1 MQDVEQ
7 GEPQSQVLFR
17 VTFLQCI
24 TLARQTL
31 HHKSATYQQRHH
43 EAARLPDPPARGP
56 APGSARP
63 PPGSLRRIRTGE
75 PAATGAGRR
84 GRDRPGGDERHAGRR
99 RSGERNHP
107 RRAPPEPPPGRRR
120 GERDHVGSVAPA
132 GADPAGRPGAAVE
145 AVAHCVLRTGPGRTT
160 GGGRIRIQLE
170 RHGASAQRRRRGRR
184 RSPRTRSRGRMLR
197 VARGPRGTAPGRL
210 RHAFASAAPF
220 PVCCAP
226 SPSAAPLLLV
236 QWRVKRR
243 SRVKGAQQMRTRT
256 GPRSPP
262 CTGPPPHSPL
272 PPHWPRP
279 SHRGRGR
286 TCGRRGPATRKGGR
300 RASSRLRPAALIIA
314 LQHESW

>member
-63 PPGSLRRIRTGE
+63 PPGSSRRIRTGE

-84 GRDRPGGDERHAGRR
+84 GRDRPGGDERHAGCRR
-99 RSGERNHP
+99 GERNHP

-197 VARGPRGTAPGRL
+197 VARGPRGTAGSSAARL
-210 RHAFASAAPF
+210 RVYCAFFRLLRSF
-220 PVCCAP
+220 TLCCT
-226 SPSAAPLLLV
+226 S
-236 QWRVKRR
+236 
-243 SRVKGAQQMRTRT
+243 
-256 GPRSPP
+256 
-262 CTGPPPHSPL
+262 
-272 PPHWPRP
+272 
-279 SHRGRGR
+279 
-286 TCGRRGPATRKGGR
+286 
-300 RASSRLRPAALIIA
+300 SSRTVEGQEA
-314 LQHESW
+314 

>member
-75 PAATGAGRR
+75 PAATGVGRR

-120 GERDHVGSVAPA
+120 GERDHAGSAAPVEPLPSRRPPAAAASGITPA
-132 GADPAGRPGAAVE
+132 GADPAGRPGAAGPGSTGAAWGAVWGVCAMPPTRTP
-145 AVAHCVLRTGPGRTT
+145 AVATTRPAGGYPGPDGARGSPVMTCPNRLLTCCKGPGAA
-160 GGGRIRIQLE
+160 G
-170 RHGASAQRRRRGRR
+170 SAGVII
-184 RSPRTRSRGRMLR
+184 GD
-197 VARGPRGTAPGRL
+197 GPDGVGNG
-210 RHAFASAAPF
+210 SG
-220 PVCCAP
+220 AP
-226 SPSAAPLLLV
+226 SPAS
-236 QWRVKRR
+236 
-243 SRVKGAQQMRTRT
+243 
-256 GPRSPP
+256 PR
-262 CTGPPPHSPL
+262 
-272 PPHWPRP
+272 
-279 SHRGRGR
+279 
-286 TCGRRGPATRKGGR
+286 
-300 RASSRLRPAALIIA
+300 
-314 LQHESW
+314 

>member
-145 AVAHCVLRTGPGRTT
+145 AVAHCVLRTGSGRTT
-160 GGGRIRIQLE
+160 GGGRVRIHWSGMGRLCDVADE
-170 RHGASAQRRRRGRR
+170 DAGGRHEPGPVGGCSGSPGVRG
-184 RSPRTRSRGRMLR
+184 
-197 VARGPRGTAPGRL
+197 GPRRVVRGAPRVCYASFRL
-210 RHAFASAAPF
+210 LRSFTL
-220 PVCCAP
+220 CCA
-226 SPSAAPLLLV
+226 S
-236 QWRVKRR
+236 
-243 SRVKGAQQMRTRT
+243 
-256 GPRSPP
+256 
-262 CTGPPPHSPL
+262 
-272 PPHWPRP
+272 
-279 SHRGRGR
+279 
-286 TCGRRGPATRKGGR
+286 
-300 RASSRLRPAALIIA
+300 SSRTVEGQEA
-314 LQHESW
+314 

>member
-43 EAARLPDPPARGP
+43 EAARLPDPPTRGP

-107 RRAPPEPPPGRRR
+107 VEPLPSRCPAAAAVSGTTWDRSRPPGPIRQDDR
-120 GERDHVGSVAPA
+120 GRPDPDPA
-132 GADPAGRPGAAVE
+132 GAAWGVCAASPTRTPAVATNPVPWADAPGRPGSAGDRRVVCGTPSRLLRLFPPAALL
-145 AVAHCVLRTGPGRTT
+145 HPLLHLFFSYSG
-160 GGGRIRIQLE
+160 
-170 RHGASAQRRRRGRR
+170 
-184 RSPRTRSRGRMLR
+184 RSRG
-197 VARGPRGTAPGRL
+197 VA
-210 RHAFASAAPF
+210 
-220 PVCCAP
+220 
-226 SPSAAPLLLV
+226 
-236 QWRVKRR
+236 
-243 SRVKGAQQMRTRT
+243 
-256 GPRSPP
+256 
-262 CTGPPPHSPL
+262 
-272 PPHWPRP
+272 
-279 SHRGRGR
+279 
-286 TCGRRGPATRKGGR
+286 
-300 RASSRLRPAALIIA
+300 
-314 LQHESW
+314 E

>member
-132 GADPAGRPGAAVE
+132 GAVPAGRPGAAVE
-145 AVAHCVLRTGPGRTT
+145 AVAHCVLRTGSGRTT

-170 RHGASAQRRRRGRR
+170 RHGASVRCRRRGRR

-197 VARGPRGTAPGRL
+197 AGRGPRGTAPGRPRRTSRLL
-210 RHAFASAAPF
+210 RLF
-220 PVCCAP
+220 
-226 SPSAAPLLLV
+226 PSAAPL
-236 QWRVKRR
+236 
-243 SRVKGAQQMRTRT
+243 
-256 GPRSPP
+256 
-262 CTGPPPHSPL
+262 
-272 PPHWPRP
+272 RP
-279 SHRGRGR
+279 SLYEKRERSG
-286 TCGRRGPATRKGGR
+286 GRRGAADGKERSRGRSGRGGGQPD
-300 RASSRLRPAALIIA
+300 ASNRMSLPPVSRVFSTGFGEGGGGASVTA
-314 LQHESW
+314 

>member
-56 APGSARP
+56 APGPARP

-120 GERDHVGSVAPA
+120 GEWDHVGSVASA
-132 GADPAGRPGAAVE
+132 GADPAGRPGAVVE
-145 AVAHCVLRTGPGRTT
+145 AVARCVLRTGSGRTT

-170 RHGASAQRRRRGRR
+170 RHGERHGASVRCRRRGRR

-197 VARGPRGTAPGRL
+197 VGRGRGGPRRVVCGTPSRL
-210 RHAFASAAPF
+210 LRLF
-220 PVCCAP
+220 
-226 SPSAAPLLLV
+226 PSAALLHPLLRLFFSYSGG
-236 QWRVKRR
+236 
-243 SRVKGAQQMRTRT
+243 SRGVA
-256 GPRSPP
+256 
-262 CTGPPPHSPL
+262 
-272 PPHWPRP
+272 
-279 SHRGRGR
+279 
-286 TCGRRGPATRKGGR
+286 
-300 RASSRLRPAALIIA
+300 
-314 LQHESW
+314 E

>member
-75 PAATGAGRR
+75 PAATGVGRR

-120 GERDHVGSVAPA
+120 GERDHARR
-132 GADPAGRPGAAVE
+132 GRSGQ
-145 AVAHCVLRTGPGRTT
+145 TT
-160 GGGRIRIQLE
+160 GGGRRGGGALRAPNRFRPDDRGRPGPDPLE
-170 RHGASAQRRRRGRR
+170 RHGASVRCRRRGRR

-220 PVCCAP
+220 SVCCAP

-243 SRVKGAQQMRTRT
+243 SRVKGAQQTRART
-256 GPRSPP
+256 GPRSSMCMGSPSR
-262 CTGPPPHSPL
+262 SPL
-272 PPHWPRP
+272 PFHWSRP
-279 SHRGRGR
+279 SRRGRER
-286 TCGRRGPATRKGGR
+286 TGGRRGPATRATR
-300 RASSRLRPAALIIA
+300 PFESPRSLRPTGFARP
-314 LQHESW
+314 